1 MSRCPSPDHPRS
13 CGANRRPTTL
23 RRATCG
29 SSPLVRGQ
37 LTSRLILTVL
47 VRIIPARAGPTY
59 CPGCAGVA
67 TSDHPRSCGAN
78 WSYSYKGSDTPG
90 SSPLV
95 RGQPFCAGANIRYTR
110 IIPARA
116 GPTNAGFDVVFFG
129 ADHPRSCG
137 ANCVSWRVV
146 VCTSG
151 SSPLVRGQH
160 LAYLLKSNEWRIIPA
175 RAGPTCNDSTR
186 TPLKADHPR
195 SCGANCS
202 PTSSWRT
209 RAGSSPLVRGQ
220 PAVDYVGKS
229 IIRIIPARA
238 GPTRSFKFAFF
249 ASSDHPRSCGANWMI
264 PARTCTRCGSSP
276 LVRGQLNAQTATSV
290 YTRIIP
296 ARAGPTP
303 NGETTEHKTTDH
315 PRSCGANKRSLP
327 ATARICG
334 SSPLVRGQ
342 RHCRKHCVCARRII
356 PARAGPTV

>member
-175 RAGPTCNDSTR
+175 RAGPTQ
-186 TPLKADHPR
+186 PLSAQRYTSPDHPR
-195 SCGANCS
+195 SCGANEIIR
-202 PTSSWRT
+202 PHTIGLV
-209 RAGSSPLVRGQ
+209 GSSPLVRGQ
-220 PAVDYVGKS
+220 RGTGCRDGRGE
-229 IIRIIPARA
+229 RIIPARA
-238 GPTRSFKFAFF
+238 GPTF
-249 ASSDHPRSCGANWMI
+249 C
-264 PARTCTRCGSSP
+264 RCGKSILYP
-276 LVRGQLNAQTATSV
+276 
-290 YTRIIP
+290 
-296 ARAGPTP
+296 
-303 NGETTEHKTTDH
+303 DH
-315 PRSCGANKRSLP
+315 PRSCGANKRTH
-327 ATARICG
+327 AARTYNDG

-342 RHCRKHCVCARRII
+342 QFPVVETVFDFRII
-356 PARAGPTV
+356 PARAGPTSSSLEMMASTSDHPRSCGANRPSSTASLSPFGSSPLVRGQQSDFTRKKRVESNKNI

>member
-175 RAGPTCNDSTR
+175 RAGPTHGGASKPHWKPDHPRSCGANTQTGVANTARYGSSPLVRGQRERGYAVD
-186 TPLKADHPR
+186 TPVRIIPARAGPTSSFAVYSGVAADHPR
-195 SCGANCS
+195 SCGAN
-202 PTSSWRT
+202 
-209 RAGSSPLVRGQ
+209 
-220 PAVDYVGKS
+220 
-229 IIRIIPARA
+229 I
-238 GPTRSFKFAFF
+238 
-249 ASSDHPRSCGANWMI
+249 
-264 PARTCTRCGSSP
+264 
-276 LVRGQLNAQTATSV
+276 TAT
-290 YTRIIP
+290 R
-296 ARAGPTP
+296 
-303 NGETTEHKTTDH
+303 
-315 PRSCGANKRSLP
+315 
-327 ATARICG
+327 
-334 SSPLVRGQ
+334 
-342 RHCRKHCVCARRII
+342 
-356 PARAGPTV
+356 